1 MTLATNLINYGSHLA
16 ATLTLMG
23 WKEALARRLQI
34 KRAPELCGEDFLCF
48 CCCPCYAIS
57 AVENTVNSLNPTH
70 GQQPGMVMTP
80 GGLVFLQQQQG
91 QRIDPSTG
99 RPVNFAPVN

>member
-1 MTLATNLINYGSHLA
+1 
-16 ATLTLMG
+16 MG

-34 KRAPELCGEDFLCF
+34 KRAPELCGEDFMCF

-57 AVENTVNSLNPTH
+57 AVENTVNSLSQ

-80 GGLVFLQQQQG
+80 GGLVFVPQQQHHN
-91 QRIDPSTG
+91 IDPATG